1 MHCSGVEQAFV
12 QTHSIQQVCTC
23 MHPEVRRTWGLASVL
38 AAWTEAG
45 LLGKNHNKNTVLL
58 SISSVSCFPL
68 CISTFHCSPTPS
80 GDEKSLQFT
89 QRGSDDFQTLVLK
102 LGRNDLRAELSCNG
116 LPAACAGVCGSF
128 FAEGSTGFSQKSSHI
143 LITPFTHPS
152 TRYPSQP
159 SRQVSF

>member
-1 MHCSGVEQAFV
+1 MVLSKHLYRHTAYNRCAPACIQKWEGPQVLHLCWQLEQKQA
-12 QTHSIQQVCTC
+12 C
-23 MHPEVRRTWGLASVL
+23 
-38 AAWTEAG
+38 
-45 LLGKNHNKNTVLL
+45 LGRITIKTQFSFLFPACHA
-58 SISSVSCFPL
+58 PL
-68 CISTFHCSPTPS
+68 CISTFHCSPTP
-80 GDEKSLQFT
+80 EEPAIHT
-89 QRGSDDFQTLVLK
+89 ERGSDDFQTLVLK
-102 LGRNDLRAELSCNG
+102 LGRNDDLRAKLSCNG